1 MHIAVQRKI
10 ATLQHEDGAT
20 GAVVIA
26 CGYRQR

>member
-1 MHIAVQRKI
+1 MHIAAQRKI
-10 ATLQHEDGAT
+10 ATLQHAD